1 MKKVL
6 KELNKST
13 SLFRANRLLL
23 KKPYL
28 QTFQLI
34 GNQRTLHYG
43 NYYSF
48 SEKKEESFQK
58 TDTQNLEFKTE
69 TKKLLD
75 IVAKSLYTDK
85 DVFIREL
92 LSNASDALE
101 KQRFNQITGKGTPC
115 SFVLLYAYVITSAL

>member
-6 KELNKST
+6 KELNKSA
-13 SLFRANRLLL
+13 SLLRASRPFF
-23 KKPYL
+23 KRPYL
-28 QTFQLI
+28 QAFQLI
-34 GNQRTLHYG
+34 GNQRSWYNG
-43 NYYSF
+43 NYYCF
-48 SEKKEESFQK
+48 SEKKEESFEK
-58 TDTQNLEFKTE
+58 VETQNLEFKAE

-101 KQRFNQITGKGTPC
+101 KQRFNQLTGKGIR
-115 SFVLLYAYVITSAL
+115 SF